1 LSRARL
7 PIAPP
12 IVAAV
17 AADAITFDAVVGIVL
32 DQFVDRRVQVFVL
45 LPGNPTLPGL
55 MSANGTLY
63 SSGDIAEARRWW
75 APMADDEDE
84 LREQAWNWAADM
96 TADPDRLGL
105 SFRERNPL
113 NGFWLDRARFVSARW
128 SSESH
133 ASRPSLEVELLGGV
147 TLRITDETPRPGDLD
162 DDEDDDE

>member
-1 LSRARL
+1 M
-7 PIAPP
+7 
-12 IVAAV
+12 AAV
-17 AADAITFDAVVGIVL
+17 AADALTFDAVVGIVL
-32 DQFVDRRVQVFVL
+32 DQFVGRRVQVFVL

-75 APMADDEDE
+75 APLAADEDE
-84 LREQAWNWAADM
+84 LQEHAQGWAADM

-133 ASRPSLEVELLGGV
+133 AGRPSLEVELLGGV